1 MSHINKKIPKRRFEE
16 FNNADAWEQRKLN
29 DMVKL
34 ENGYAFKST
43 YFSDVP
49 SKTIVLTPGNV
60 RIGGGFKNGKGRY
73 YNEISELPHKFIFQP
88 EDIFVTLTDLTPSAQ
103 MLGYP
108 AVVPNDGIKYLH
120 NQRLGKL
127 TDFKGDKFFLFQ
139 LLSTDKYHK
148 NIVATAIG
156 TTVKHSS
163 IQKILQYETSFPS
176 LEEQKNIGT
185 FFEKL
190 DKTIALHQRK
200 LEKIKALKAAY
211 LSEVFPAKGEIKP
224 KRRFAGFTDD
234 WEQRKFEDCFK
245 FPVSTNSLSRV
256 MLNYDKGEVKNVHYG
271 DVLIKYPCILNI
283 KKEEIPYITG
293 GRLEAYNS
301 NLLENGD
308 LIFADAAEDETVG
321 KAVEVNGITNENLV
335 SGLHT
340 IVARATTQK
349 AKYFLGYYI
358 NSDIYHRQLLRLM
371 QGSKVSAISK
381 GNLQKTDVSFPKD
394 IEEQQKIGSYFKQ
407 LDDTITLHQRKLQ
420 KLQNIKKAYL
430 NEMFI

>member
-1 MSHINKKIPKRRFEE
+1 MSHSKKYSPRRRFEK
-16 FNNADAWEQRKLN
+16 FSNADDWEQRKLN

-73 YNEISELPHKFIFQP
+73 YNEISEFPHKFIFQP

-127 TDFKGDKFFLFQ
+127 TDFKVDKFFLFQ

-148 NIVATAIG
+148 NIAATAIG

-185 FFEKL
+185 FFKKL
-190 DKTIALHQRK
+190 DNTIALHQRK
-200 LEKIKALKAAY
+200 LEKIKALKTAY
-211 LSEVFPAKGEIKP
+211 LSEMFPAEGETKP

-234 WEQRKFEDCFK
+234 WEQRKLGDHAK
-245 FPVSTNSLSRV
+245 YRRGSFPQPYGNKEWYDGEGAMPFVQVVDVTSKLTLVENTKQKISKLAQPKSVFVPKGKVIVTLQGSIGRV
-256 MLNYDKGEVKNVHYG
+256 AITQYDSFV
-271 DVLIKYPCILNI
+271 DRTL
-283 KKEEIPYITG
+283 
-293 GRLEAYNS
+293 
-301 NLLENGD
+301 
-308 LIFADAAEDETVG
+308 LIFDDYEKETDERFWAYTIQKKFEIEKL
-321 KAVEVNGITNENLV
+321 KAPGGTIKTITKEAL
-335 SGLHT
+335 SS
-340 IVARATTQK
+340 
-349 AKYFLGYYI
+349 F
-358 NSDIYHRQLLRLM
+358 
-371 QGSKVSAISK
+371 
-381 GNLQKTDVSFPKD
+381 DVHLPQF
-394 IEEQQKIGSYFKQ
+394 EEQQKIGILFKQ
-407 LDDTITLHQRKLQ
+407 LDDTITLHQRKLK
-420 KLQNIKKAYL
+420 KLQSIKKAYL

>member
-1 MSHINKKIPKRRFEE
+1 MLPLFYLISHYSN
-16 FNNADAWEQRKLN
+16 
-29 DMVKL
+29 
-34 ENGYAFKST
+34 
-43 YFSDVP
+43 
-49 SKTIVLTPGNV
+49 
-60 RIGGGFKNGKGRY
+60 
-73 YNEISELPHKFIFQP
+73 LPFR
-88 EDIFVTLTDLTPSAQ
+88 A
-103 MLGYP
+103 
-108 AVVPNDGIKYLH
+108 
-120 NQRLGKL
+120 
-127 TDFKGDKFFLFQ
+127 
-139 LLSTDKYHK
+139 
-148 NIVATAIG
+148 
-156 TTVKHSS
+156 
-163 IQKILQYETSFPS
+163 
-176 LEEQKNIGT
+176 
-185 FFEKL
+185 
-190 DKTIALHQRK
+190 
-200 LEKIKALKAAY
+200 
-211 LSEVFPAKGEIKP
+211 
-224 KRRFAGFTDD
+224 
-234 WEQRKFEDCFK
+234 WEQRKFEDCFN

-293 GRLEAYNS
+293 GCLEAYNS

-394 IEEQQKIGSYFKQ
+394 IEEQQKIGSYFKK
-407 LDDTITLHQRKLQ
+407 LDSTIALHQRKLDTLKQMKKGLLQQMFPKSEEEVPKIRFADFDEEWYQRKLGEEFEKINERNDGSFGKTHWISVAKMYFVEPNKVLSNNIDTRTYVMRKGDIAFEGNSNTDFKFGRFVANDIGPGIVSELFPVYRHKTNYDNNYWKNAIQLEHIMAPIYSKSITSSGNSSNKLDSKHFLNQ
-420 KLQNIKKAYL
+420 KIYIADFEEQEKIGSIFKQLDNTIILYQNKLNKFDILKKAYL
-430 NEMFI
+430 QTMFI